1 MEKQLIVNFEKLEKF
16 VGRQKTALVGSVDS
30 DGVPNI
36 KAMLLAKKRDG
47 LKAFYFS
54 TNTSS
59 MRVKQFRENAKAS
72 IYFYRKGLVKY
83 EGVMLKG
90 VMEVLED
97 DGIKRELW
105 QRGDK
110 VFYPLGVTDP
120 DYCILKFTAKEGRYY
135 CNLKTES
142 FPV

>member
-16 VGRQKTALVGSVDS
+16 VAGQKTALVGSVDS
-30 DGVPNI
+30 EGIPNI
-36 KAMLLAKKRDG
+36 KAMLLAKKREG
-47 LKAFYFS
+47 MKAFYFS

-59 MRVKQFRENAKAS
+59 MRAGQFRENPKAS
-72 IYFYRKGLVKY
+72 IYFYHKGLFKY

-97 DGIKRELW
+97 DSIKRELW

-110 VFYPLGVTDP
+110 MFYPQGVTDP

-135 CNLKTES
+135 CNLKTGS

>member
-16 VGRQKTALVGSVDS
+16 VAGQKTALVGSVDS
-30 DGVPNI
+30 EGIPNI
-36 KAMLLAKKRDG
+36 KAMLLAKKREG
-47 LKAFYFS
+47 MKVFYFS

-59 MRVKQFRENAKAS
+59 MRAGQFRENPKAS
-72 IYFYRKGLVKY
+72 IYFYHKGLFKY

-97 DGIKRELW
+97 DNIKRELW

-110 VFYPLGVTDP
+110 MFYPQGVTDP

-135 CNLKTES
+135 CNLKTGS